1 MEELIRYGE
10 KLFDEIEIAVYRN
23 RDVGI
28 SIELNEVSTSAVR
41 QRTVTIVRGIKDK
54 RLGLAIIDGESKDE
68 VRKAID
74 EAYKMAKLNSR
85 DEKWKSLPKPGKYKK
100 PPNFDKAL
108 KDVSSDY
115 FVELAK
121 RGIELTLEKDKNI
134 IVANGGGG
142 AGWIESLILNS
153 HGVEISQEGGGA
165 YFYLGFIGRR
175 ESLVTPMIFDVDAR
189 RDLNLDIE
197 NIVENL
203 TQKVK
208 WAYNVEKSKTE
219 EARVIVEPYALAGLL
234 HFALFPAF
242 SGEKLAKQTTPLAD
256 KVGEQVFNEL
266 LTIYD
271 DPFHEL
277 SLKPVIADDEGVPTR
292 KNALIEN
299 GTFKGFLWD
308 NYWANVYETEST
320 GNGIR
325 NPSTGG
331 ISIGTHSVVIKN
343 GKESLWELI
352 ADIEHGYLVNGFQ
365 GAHSS
370 NPDNGNFAVVAN
382 PAYLIEDG
390 EIKGSTVFMMSG
402 NVYELLK
409 DVYAVSKEQKVVPFY
424 GTTISPSMAFANV
437 RIAGKY

>member
-10 KLFDEIEIAVYRN
+10 KFFDEIEIAVYRN

-28 SIELNEVSTSAVR
+28 HIELNEVSTSAVR

-54 RLGLAIIDGESKDE
+54 RLGLAIIDSENKDE
-68 VRKAID
+68 IRKAID
-74 EAYKMAKLNSR
+74 EAYKMAKLNSK
-85 DEKWKSLPKPGKYKK
+85 DEKWKSLPKPRKYKK
-100 PPNFDKAL
+100 PPKFDKAL
-108 KDVSSDY
+108 RDVSSDY

-121 RGIELTLEKDKNI
+121 RGIELGLEKDKNL
-134 IVANGGGG
+134 IVADGGGG
-142 AGWIESLILNS
+142 AEWIESSILNS

-165 YFYLGFIGRR
+165 YFYLGFIGRK

-189 RDLNLDIE
+189 RDLNLDVE

-208 WAYNVEKSKTE
+208 WAYKVEKSKTE
-219 EARVIVEPYALAGLL
+219 EAKVIVEPYALASLL
-234 HFALFPAF
+234 QFALFPAF
-242 SGEKLAKQTTPLAD
+242 SGEKLVKQTTPLAN

-308 NYWANVYETEST
+308 NYWANVYGTEST

-325 NPSTGG
+325 NSSTGG
-331 ISIGTHSVVIKN
+331 ISIGMHSAVIKN
-343 GKESLWELI
+343 GKESLEELI
-352 ADIEHGYLVNGFQ
+352 ADIEHGYLVNDFQ

-409 DVYAVSKEQKVVPFY
+409 NIYAVSKEQKVVPFY
-424 GTTISPSMAFANV
+424 GTTISPSMAFENV
-437 RIAGKY
+437 RIAGK